1 MLSEYRDLLE
11 KRRLE
16 RKRGNNP
23 VPTVPPF
30 VVLSKDE
37 LAAMPPSSPAPTG
50 FEPRSPSFSTDP
62 FNASQRSPSRQPFT
76 TSPPPARPRNIATPP
91 PIASSIASAREND
104 QHQLG
109 GASMPSYLT
118 HLAPF
123 SVTPRK
129 RMFVET
135 TMITVEESVTKEP
148 HRNKRVQSSSITRER
163 ETEHVEYLAQSADVS
178 QIQKP
183 AVVEQAIIPDSVQ
196 AKRLNNNNDID
207 MVDVNVNNN
216 IPDNVQPSESLIE
229 NDMSENLS
237 MQDLSIHNESHLEGE
252 SHNPSPP
259 ATFKSPDASS
269 NSEHHTRISQDPQQ
283 QMSRDDVRES
293 NKAQNEAQPG
303 DDAKK
308 SAELPEPAPGDDAST
323 EPAQQAVAEE
333 RQENDEAPV
342 ESNMDIGESSQVP
355 AVPAVKVID
364 QTPTKEH
371 GLDTDNQVDSTTQDN
386 QIKHGFDDGDDIDYG
401 GHDDVDYQEEGK
413 PAENVSQ
420 VDAMSQAEET
430 PNNVLKDL
438 RTMATA
444 NTLNLKKIRKLSNLH
459 IKTISNLVLDCT
471 KEARNNTMDAH
482 EKSII
487 EDYYY
492 TVNDALKKYH
502 KHYLQYQQCVSA
514 NRRLTAYHRKKDLHF
529 LNVIKEEGTLKRS
542 IHDLREEI
550 SELDK
555 KLDTLTSIE
564 DMFHDINQIKDVGS
578 TTVTKQ
584 V

>member
-1 MLSEYRDLLE
+1 
-11 KRRLE
+11 
-16 RKRGNNP
+16 
-23 VPTVPPF
+23 
-30 VVLSKDE
+30 
-37 LAAMPPSSPAPTG
+37 MPPSSPAPTG
-50 FEPRSPSFSTDP
+50 FEPHSPSFSTDP
-62 FNASQRSPSRQPFT
+62 FNASQKSPSRQPFT

-109 GASMPSYLT
+109 GTSMPSYLS

-163 ETEHVEYLAQSADVS
+163 ETEHVEYLEQSADVS

-183 AVVEQAIIPDSVQ
+183 TVVEQAIIPDSEQV
-196 AKRLNNNNDID
+196 KHLNNNNDID

-229 NDMSENLS
+229 NEMSENLS
-237 MQDLSIHNESHLEGE
+237 MQDLSIHDESHLEGE
-252 SHNPSPP
+252 SHNSSPP
-259 ATFKSPDASS
+259 ATFQSPDAS
-269 NSEHHTRISQDPQQ
+269 NNGEHHTRISQDPQQ
-283 QMSRDDVRES
+283 QMSRDDVGES

-303 DDAKK
+303 DDARK
-308 SAELPEPAPGDDAST
+308 SAELPEPAPRDDAST

-333 RQENDEAPV
+333 TQENDEAPV
-342 ESNMDIGESSQVP
+342 ESNMDTGESNKVSAAP
-355 AVPAVKVID
+355 AAKVID

-401 GHDDVDYQEEGK
+401 GHDDVDYQEEEK

-420 VDAMSQAEET
+420 VDATSQTEET

-471 KEARNNTMDAH
+471 KEAR
-482 EKSII
+482 
-487 EDYYY
+487 
-492 TVNDALKKYH
+492 
-502 KHYLQYQQCVSA
+502 
-514 NRRLTAYHRKKDLHF
+514 
-529 LNVIKEEGTLKRS
+529 
-542 IHDLREEI
+542 
-550 SELDK
+550 
-555 KLDTLTSIE
+555 
-564 DMFHDINQIKDVGS
+564 
-578 TTVTKQ
+578 
-584 V
+584 

>member
-283 QMSRDDVRES
+283 QMSRDDSQRLETMHPLNPL
-293 NKAQNEAQPG
+293 NKLWQ
-303 DDAKK
+303 
-308 SAELPEPAPGDDAST
+308 
-323 EPAQQAVAEE
+323 
-333 RQENDEAPV
+333 
-342 ESNMDIGESSQVP
+342 
-355 AVPAVKVID
+355 
-364 QTPTKEH
+364 
-371 GLDTDNQVDSTTQDN
+371 
-386 QIKHGFDDGDDIDYG
+386 
-401 GHDDVDYQEEGK
+401 
-413 PAENVSQ
+413 
-420 VDAMSQAEET
+420 
-430 PNNVLKDL
+430 
-438 RTMATA
+438 
-444 NTLNLKKIRKLSNLH
+444 
-459 IKTISNLVLDCT
+459 
-471 KEARNNTMDAH
+471 
-482 EKSII
+482 
-487 EDYYY
+487 
-492 TVNDALKKYH
+492 
-502 KHYLQYQQCVSA
+502 
-514 NRRLTAYHRKKDLHF
+514 RR
-529 LNVIKEEGTLKRS
+529 
-542 IHDLREEI
+542 
-550 SELDK
+550 DK
-555 KLDTLTSIE
+555 KMMKLLL
-564 DMFHDINQIKDVGS
+564 NQTWI
-578 TTVTKQ
+578 
-584 V
+584 